1 MFGNLHLRPRI
12 MSILARQWGGSNR
25 AASLAGIIHDYRLL
39 AVQAADNRPYS
50 DDDKIDT
57 DYVIEYPGE
66 NHYDD
71 AKNKRDNSP

>member
-1 MFGNLHLRPRI
+1 MLSFWAQTLTLRKC
-12 MSILARQWGGSNR
+12 GGSNR

-39 AVQAADNRPYS
+39 AVQAADNRPNS
-50 DDDKIDT
+50 DDDKIDAY
-57 DYVIEYPGE
+57 YVIEYPGE